1 MSAQQLALE
10 ITSKEPVVNFHI
22 SLSPKNAQVFICEV
36 SLENNNNSAKSI
48 AFLITWVKLFLSFSD
63 RR

>member
-22 SLSPKNAQVFICEV
+22 SLSPKNAQVFICEMG
-36 SLENNNNSAKSI
+36 LENNNNSTKSI
-48 AFLITWVKLFLSFSD
+48 AFLST
-63 RR
+63 